1 MYKGFKNLLLG
12 GSAKLGQ
19 KIIESC
25 FFYNLYSLVRD
36 LCDLR
41 NKQTVE
47 KKSSLPFCRDYSFSM
62 KRLDNLLG
70 N

>member
-1 MYKGFKNLLLG
+1 MQKEFKILLLG
-12 GSAKLGQ
+12 GSGKLGQ

-41 NKQTVE
+41 NKQTVG

>member
-1 MYKGFKNLLLG
+1 MHKGFKNFLFG
-12 GSAKLGQ
+12 GSGKLGQ

-25 FFYNLYSLVRD
+25 FFYSLHSLVRD
-36 LCDLR
+36 LCDLS
-41 NKQTVE
+41 NKQSVE
-47 KKSSLPFCRDYSFSM
+47 KESSPPFCRDYSFSM